1 MRFKAKIVQDKL
13 LVFAGTG
20 TYSGASIAVPF
31 ELEQYE

>member
-20 TYSGASIAVPF
+20 AHIFGTSTALPV
-31 ELEQYE
+31 